1 MLTRHNQPP
10 SPTHTC
16 IEHLLLFSLL
26 SAVYMYMCP
35 SYLLEINSS
44 LIPLF
49 LSRFVLA
56 ITKCDLASP
65 EGIKAVSDF
74 ASKQKKP
81 PPVVE
86 VCAHQ
91 SINVSAVVH
100 LAAHYGNQ
108 KFGIPK
114 PKVCA
119 CVLS

>member
-1 MLTRHNQPP
+1 M
-10 SPTHTC
+10 
-16 IEHLLLFSLL
+16 
-26 SAVYMYMCP
+26 
-35 SYLLEINSS
+35 
-44 LIPLF
+44 
-49 LSRFVLA
+49 A

-65 EGIKAVSDF
+65 EAIKVVSDF

-86 VCAHQ
+86 VCALH

-114 PKVCA
+114 PKVCV
-119 CVLS
+119 CVCMCGWVWVWVWVGGGGL